1 MRKGISDENVQ
12 NGHRQDGVEAEEAG
26 INQGVVGTK
35 QKEQV
40 DIEES
45 RLKKEKVTRTE
56 GHTGT
61 INMMRNPN
69 GRPTNTSVTSNTG
82 LRHMRICNVKASL
95 KMRGSVTTR

>member
-1 MRKGISDENVQ
+1 MNK
-12 NGHRQDGVEAEEAG
+12 HRRNKVIANDKRIMLG
-26 INQGVVGTK
+26 
-35 QKEQV
+35 
-40 DIEES
+40 
-45 RLKKEKVTRTE
+45 LKKEKVTRTE